1 MVAIAAFR
9 SGLSLLRSRRLG
21 AGLTVAVLAAAGVA
35 AMTPAVQAATAPF
48 NSHLTR
54 APYLTDLVAL
64 HVNVNWATDQSAT
77 TGSLQWGP
85 VSGGTCTLPNTVT
98 AARNASSITVGS
110 VKEYQWKVALSL
122 PAQGSYCYRP
132 LLAGTDLLAA
142 NPSPQ
147 FTTQA
152 AAGDS
157 SPFTFDV
164 FGDWGMVDANGNNPD
179 QANLY
184 AQMAASGARFAVT
197 VGDNGYNS
205 GSQTNYGDLQ
215 QKAADTSAIF
225 GPSFWTVAG
234 SSIPLFT
241 AVGNHG
247 LSGTTHTDITTWTE
261 DQAVS
266 LSHGVYANGVY
277 NCCGS
282 TGPGNYGDE
291 WYAFNAG
298 SARFYVLDSAWGDSN
313 GGTSTPYGQDYANHF
328 SPTSAEYKWLLA
340 DLQANPGVMK
350 FAFMHYPWYSANSS
364 QTSDTFMTSVQP
376 GATQSIESLLA
387 SNGVK
392 IVFNGHAHIYERN
405 NPSAPGMPVTYVTGG
420 GGATLE
426 PVTLCGSPTA
436 YAIGWSPTKLK
447 GYACGAAKVPLS
459 ASQVFHFLKV
469 TVAGSTVTVTP
480 TDENGNTFD
489 SQTYNFGSGVDTV
502 IDSGPSS
509 PTKAT
514 TASFTFHATAAGA
527 TFACSLDAAAA
538 TACTS
543 PASYSGLA
551 EGSHTFSV
559 AATANGS
566 TDPSPAT
573 QTWTVNTTPPT
584 APANLTATATS
595 PTSVNLSW
603 SASTDANG
611 VTSYD
616 IVRNGTTIGSVPG
629 TSTSFLDASASPGT
643 SYTYTVDARD
653 GAGNISP
660 ASTPAQVTT
669 PSGSTSPTLV
679 QSAGST
685 TATVT
690 LPRASTQGDLL
701 VLSASVYTGATNHI
715 TKVTD
720 TAGNSWTRIGAFSV
734 SGHNSDGEMWYS
746 ANAAPTTAVTV
757 QLGTTVNTAV
767 EVQEFSGVATTGALD
782 TSAGSSN
789 TSAAASS
796 GAITPAAGNE
806 LLVGFSAGHGSA
818 QTMTGTTPGF
828 TLQPQLTTVTPVAS
842 LVTGSEVLS
851 SPSAQAFAATF
862 PAAMYWAAAIAA
874 FKAAP

>member
-1 MVAIAAFR
+1 M
-9 SGLSLLRSRRLG
+9 
-21 AGLTVAVLAAAGVA
+21 
-35 AMTPAVQAATAPF
+35 
-48 NSHLTR
+48 
-54 APYLTDLVAL
+54 DL

-85 VSGGTCTLPNTVT
+85 VTGGTCTLPNTVT
-98 AARNASSITVGS
+98 AARNASSITVGT

-142 NPSPQ
+142 NLSPQ

-164 FGDWGMVDANGNNPD
+164 LGDWGMVDTNGNNPD

-247 LSGTTHTDITTWTE
+247 LSGTSHTDITTWTE

-266 LSHGVYANGVY
+266 SSNGVYANGVY
-277 NCCGS
+277 NCCGGS
-282 TGPGNYGDE
+282 TANYGDE

-298 SARFYVLDSAWGDSN
+298 TARFYVLDSAWGDSN

-328 SPTSAEYKWLLA
+328 APAKAEYNWLLG
-340 DLQANPGVMK
+340 DLQAHPGVMK

-364 QTSDTFMTSVQP
+364 QTSDTFMTTVQP

-447 GYACGAAKVPLS
+447 GYACGTAQPPGS

-489 SQTYNFGSGVDTV
+489 IQTYNFGSGVDTV

-527 TFACSLDAAAA
+527 TFACRLDAAAA

-573 QTWTVNTTPPT
+573 QTWTVDTTPPT

-720 TAGNSWTRIGAFSV
+720 TAGNTWTRIGAFSV

-746 ANAAPTTAVTV
+746 ACAAPTTAVTV

-767 EVQEFSGVATTGALD
+767 EVQEFSGVAPTGALD

-796 GAITPAAGNE
+796 GCHHAGGGERAPGRLFRRSRQCPDDDRHYPRLHAAAAAGHSHPGGQPGGRLGGAEFTIRPGLRGDLPGRDVLGRGDRGLQGRPLTRRPPLTRGGRYLGRLARN
-806 LLVGFSAGHGSA
+806 SSGSR
-818 QTMTGTTPGF
+818 
-828 TLQPQLTTVTPVAS
+828 
-842 LVTGSEVLS
+842 
-851 SPSAQAFAATF
+851 
-862 PAAMYWAAAIAA
+862 
-874 FKAAP
+874 

>member
-1 MVAIAAFR
+1 
-9 SGLSLLRSRRLG
+9 LRRLG
-21 AGLTVAVLAAAGVA
+21 VGVTAVVLAVAGVA
-35 AMTPAVQAATAPF
+35 ANTPAAQAATGAF
-48 NSHLTR
+48 NPHLTR

-85 VSGGTCTLPNTVT
+85 VTGGTCTLPNTMT

-110 VKEYQWKVALSL
+110 VKEYQWKAALTL

-132 LLAGTDLLAA
+132 LLAGTDLLAT

-152 AAGDS
+152 PAGDS

-164 FGDWGMVDANGNNPD
+164 FGDWGQVDANGNSPD
-179 QANLY
+179 QANLF
-184 AQMAASGARFAVT
+184 AQVAASGARFAVT
-197 VGDNGYNS
+197 VGDNGYPS

-234 SSIPLFT
+234 SSVPLFSS
-241 AVGNHG
+241 VGNHG
-247 LSGTTHTDITTWTE
+247 LSGTSHTDITTWTQ

-266 LSHGVYANGVY
+266 SSSGTYANGTY
-277 NCCGS
+277 NCCSGS
-282 TGPGNYGDE
+282 TVNYGNE

-298 SARFYVLDSAWGDSN
+298 TARFYVLDSAWGDSN

-328 SPTSAEYKWLLA
+328 SPGSAEYQWLLA
-340 DLQANPGVMK
+340 DLQAHPGVMK

-364 QTSDTFMTSVQP
+364 QTSDTSMTTVQP
-376 GATQSIESLLA
+376 GASSSIESLLG

-392 IVFNGHAHIYERN
+392 IVFNGHAHIYQRN

-426 PVTLCGSPTA
+426 PVTLCGSPAA
-436 YAIGWSPTKLK
+436 YATGWSPTKLK
-447 GYACGAAKVPLS
+447 GYACGSAPVPTS

-469 TVAGSTVTVTP
+469 TVAGSTVTVAP
-480 TDENGNTFD
+480 TDENGRTFD
-489 SQTYNFGSGVDTV
+489 VQTYNFGSGVDTV
-502 IDSGPSS
+502 IDSAPSS

-527 TFACSLDAAAA
+527 TFACSLDGAAA

-551 EGSHTFSV
+551 EGAHTFSV

-573 QTWTVNTTPPT
+573 RSWTVDTTPPS
-584 APANLTATATS
+584 APVNLSATATS
-595 PTSVNLSW
+595 PTTVSLSW
-603 SASTDANG
+603 NASTDGNG
-611 VTSYD
+611 VTGYD

-629 TSTSFLDASASPGT
+629 TATSYLDASASPAT
-643 SYTYTVDARD
+643 SYSYTVDARD
-653 GAGNISP
+653 GAGNVSQASAP
-660 ASTPAQVTT
+660 ATVTT
-669 PSGSTSPTLV
+669 PSGTTSPSLV
-679 QSAGST
+679 QAAGST

-715 TKVTD
+715 TSVTD
-720 TAGNSWTRIGAFSV
+720 TGGNTWTRIGAFSV
-734 SGHNSDGEMWYS
+734 SSHNSDGEMWYS
-746 ANAAPTTAVTV
+746 ANAASTTAVTV
-757 QLGTTVNTAV
+757 HLGTTVNTAI
-767 EVQEFSGVATTGALD
+767 EVQEFAGVATASPLD
-782 TSAGSSN
+782 TSAGTSN
-789 TSAAASS
+789 TSTAASS
-796 GAITPAAGNE
+796 GPVTPAAGNE
-806 LLVGFSAGHGSA
+806 LLVGFSAGHGNA
-818 QTMTGTTPGF
+818 EAMTGTAPGF
-828 TLQPQLTTVTPVAS
+828 TLQPQQTTGASVAS
-842 LVTGSEVLS
+842 VVTGSEVLS
-851 SPSAQAFAATF
+851 SPSAQAFTATF
-862 PAAMYWAAAIAA
+862 PTAMYWASGIAA
-874 FKAAP
+874 FKAAG

>member
-1 MVAIAAFR
+1 
-9 SGLSLLRSRRLG
+9 
-21 AGLTVAVLAAAGVA
+21 
-35 AMTPAVQAATAPF
+35 MTPAAQAATAAF

-85 VSGGTCTLPNTVT
+85 VTGGTCPLPLPNTVT

-110 VKEYQWKVALSL
+110 VKEYQWKVSLSL
-122 PAQGSYCYRP
+122 PAAGSYCYRP

-164 FGDWGMVDANGNNPD
+164 FGDWGMVDANGNSPD

-184 AQMAASGARFAVT
+184 AQVAASGARFAVT

-215 QKAADTSAIF
+215 QKGADTSAIF

-247 LSGTTHTDITTWTE
+247 LSGTSHTDITTWTE

-266 LSHGVYANGVY
+266 GSNGVYANGVY

-282 TGPGNYGDE
+282 TGPANYGNE

-298 SARFYVLDSAWGDSN
+298 TARFYVLDSAWGDSN

-328 SPTSAEYKWLLA
+328 SPGSAEYNWLLA
-340 DLQANPGVMK
+340 DLQAHPGMMK

-436 YAIGWSPTKLK
+436 YAVGWSPTKLK
-447 GYACGAAKVPLS
+447 GYACGAAQPPGS

-480 TDENGNTFD
+480 TDENGKTFD
-489 SQTYNFGSGVDTV
+489 IQTYNFGSGVDTV
-502 IDSGPSS
+502 IDSGPGS

-514 TASFTFHATAAGA
+514 TAAFTFHATAAGA
-527 TFACSLDAAAA
+527 SFACSLDGAAA

-551 EGSHTFSV
+551 QGSHTFSV

-566 TDPSPAT
+566 ADPSPAT
-573 QTWTVNTTPPT
+573 QTWTVDTTPPT
-584 APANLTATATS
+584 APASLTATATS

-629 TSTSFLDASASPGT
+629 TSTSYLDASASPAT
-643 SYTYTVDARD
+643 SYSYTVDARD
-653 GAGNISP
+653 GAGNVSP
-660 ASTPAQVTT
+660 ASAPATVTT

-679 QSAGST
+679 QAAGST

-715 TKVTD
+715 TSVTD
-720 TAGNSWTRIGAFSV
+720 TAGNTWTRIGAFSV

-746 ANAAPTTAVTV
+746 AGAAPTTAVTV
-757 QLGTTVNTAV
+757 HLGTTVNTAV
-767 EVQEFSGVATTGALD
+767 EVQEFSGVATTSALD

-789 TSAAASS
+789 TGTAASS

-806 LLVGFSAGHGSA
+806 LLVGFSAGHGNA
-818 QTMTGTTPGF
+818 EAMTGTAPGF

-842 LVTGSEVLS
+842 VVAGSEVLS
-851 SPSAQAFAATF
+851 SPSAQSFTATF
-862 PAAMYWAAAIAA
+862 PTAMYWAAAIAA

>member
-1 MVAIAAFR
+1 MGATRIVLR
-9 SGLSLLRSRRLG
+9 CLSLRRLRRLG
-21 AGLTVAVLAAAGVA
+21 VGVTAVVLAVAGVA
-35 AMTPAVQAATAPF
+35 ANTPAAHAATGAFDP
-48 NSHLTR
+48 HLTR

-64 HVNVNWATDQSAT
+64 HVNVNWATDQSST

-85 VSGGTCTLPNTVT
+85 VTGGTCTLPNTVT

-132 LLAGTDLLAA
+132 LLAGSDLLAT

-164 FGDWGMVDANGNNPD
+164 FGDWGMVDANGNSQD
-179 QANLY
+179 QANLF
-184 AQMAASGARFAVT
+184 AQVAASGARFAVT

-215 QKAADTSAIF
+215 QKAPDTSAIF

-247 LSGTTHTDITTWTE
+247 LSGTSHTDITTWTQ

-266 LSHGVYANGVY
+266 SSNGSYANGVY
-277 NCCGS
+277 NCCGG
-282 TGPGNYGDE
+282 TTANYGNE
-291 WYAFNAG
+291 WYAFDAG
-298 SARFYVLDSAWGDSN
+298 QARFYVLDSAWGDSN

-328 SPTSAEYKWLLA
+328 SPGSPEYAWLLA
-340 DLQANPGVMK
+340 DLQAHPGVMK
-350 FAFMHYPWYSANSS
+350 FAFMHYPWYSTNSS
-364 QTSDTFMTSVQP
+364 QTSDTSMTTVQP
-376 GATQSIESLLA
+376 GATSSIESLLG

-392 IVFNGHAHIYERN
+392 IVFNGHAHIYQRN

-426 PVTLCGSPTA
+426 PVTLCGSPAA

-447 GYACGAAKVPLS
+447 GYACGAVTPPTS

-469 TVAGSTVTVTP
+469 TVAGSTVTVAP
-480 TDENGNTFD
+480 TDENGHTFD
-489 SQTYNFGSGVDTV
+489 VQTYNFGSGVDTV
-502 IDSGPSS
+502 IDSAPSS

-527 TFACSLDAAAA
+527 TFACSLDGAAA

-551 EGSHTFSV
+551 EGGHTFSV
-559 AATANGS
+559 TATANGS
-566 TDPSPAT
+566 TDPSPAIRS
-573 QTWTVNTTPPT
+573 WTVDTTPPS

-595 PTSVNLSW
+595 PTTVSLSW
-603 SASTDANG
+603 NASTDGNG
-611 VTSYD
+611 VTGYD
-616 IVRNGTTIGSVPG
+616 IVRNGTTIGSVSG
-629 TSTSFLDASASPGT
+629 TATSYLDASASPAT
-643 SYTYTVDARD
+643 SYSYTVDARD
-653 GAGNISP
+653 GAGNVSVASAP
-660 ASTPAQVTT
+660 ATATT
-669 PSGSTSPTLV
+669 PSGGTIPTLV
-679 QSAGST
+679 QAAGST

-715 TKVTD
+715 TSVTD
-720 TAGNSWTRIGAFSV
+720 TAGNTWTRIGAFSV

-746 ANAAPTTAVTV
+746 AGAASTTAVTV
-757 QLGTTVNTAV
+757 HLGTTVNTAI
-767 EVQEFSGVATTGALD
+767 EVQEFAGVATSSALD
-782 TSAGSSN
+782 TSAGTSN
-789 TSAAASS
+789 TSAAANS
-796 GAITPAAGNE
+796 GPGTPTAGNE
-806 LLVGFSAGHGSA
+806 LLVGFAAGHGNA
-818 QTMTGTTPGF
+818 EAMTGTAPGF
-828 TLQPQLTTVTPVAS
+828 TLQPQQTTGASVAS
-842 LVTGSEVLS
+842 VVTGSEVLS
-851 SPSAQAFAATF
+851 SPSAQAFTATF
-862 PAAMYWAAAIAA
+862 PTAMYWASGIAA
-874 FKAAP
+874 FKAAG